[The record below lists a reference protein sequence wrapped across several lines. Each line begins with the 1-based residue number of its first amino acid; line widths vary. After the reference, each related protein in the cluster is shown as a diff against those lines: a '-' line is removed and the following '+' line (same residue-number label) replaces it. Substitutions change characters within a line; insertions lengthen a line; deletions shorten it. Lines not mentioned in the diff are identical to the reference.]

1 MRRDDTVRRAPL
13 GWLAGGILL
22 GLVQVAAVAL
32 KSPLGVS
39 TQFVVADTQVLERAA
54 PDYVAAHPLIS
65 SRGYLEPGYGW
76 WLDVGIV
83 LGALAAALATRRY
96 RVSAMPAWWRANH
109 GDGIGKRFLAA
120 FVAGFLILLGAR
132 FAHGCTSGQFA
143 SGWAQ
148 LSLAAVPFTVALF
161 GAGMLTAR
169 LVHPKAP
176 TIEDGGK

>member
-1 MRRDDTVRRAPL
+1 MRDEVVRRPLL
-13 GWLAGGILL
+13 GWLAGGALL

-39 TQFVVADTQVLERAA
+39 TQFVVAGTQVLEAVA
-54 PDYVAAHPLIS
+54 PDYVAGHALIS
-65 SRGYLEPGYGW
+65 SKSYTEPGYGW

-83 LGALAAALATRRY
+83 LGALVAALATRRF
-96 RVSAMPAWWRANH
+96 RVSAVPAWWRVNH
-109 GDGIGKRFLAA
+109 GEGIGRRLAA
-120 FVAGFLILLGAR
+120 GFVAGFLILLGAR

-161 GAGMLTAR
+161 GSAMLTAR
-169 LVHPKAP
+169 FVHPKTP
-176 TIEDGGK
+176 VIDRGED

>member
-1 MRRDDTVRRAPL
+1 MRDERVRKAVLP
-13 GWLAGGILL
+13 WLAGGILL

-39 TQFVVADTQVLERAA
+39 TQFVVADTQALEAVA
-54 PDYVAAHPLIS
+54 PDYVASHPLIS
-65 SRGYLEPGYGW
+65 GKSYTQPGYGW
-76 WLDVGIV
+76 WLDIGIV
-83 LGALAAALATRRY
+83 LGAAAAALATRRF

-109 GDGIGKRFLAA
+109 GDGIGKRLAA
-120 FVAGFLILLGAR
+120 GFAAGFLILLGAR

-176 TIEDGGK
+176 PIDEGGK